1 MGTCQTVWRHL
12 FMYRRNSNWHMLV
25 FEGVLIKA
33 CEYELW
39 PGRGSNDYLSNVK
52 FDLNSDFY
60 RPGFPN
66 VESIVGNESFSRFFQ
81 TIFNALPKEGRDVYT
96 LNVFCRNLHWFVCFR
111 LSLWM
116 KKSDARNG
124 WRGKWQQ
131 SLPQAGA
138 VSYQPYCLPGKSLRP
153 LFNVLSHHWHKPQ
166 YASSNCPELEEP
178 WTWRT
183 LQKIVCAR

>member
-1 MGTCQTVWRHL
+1 
-12 FMYRRNSNWHMLV
+12 MLV

-96 LNVFCRNLHWFVCFR
+96 LNVFCRNLH
-111 LSLWM
+111 
-116 KKSDARNG
+116 
-124 WRGKWQQ
+124 
-131 SLPQAGA
+131 
-138 VSYQPYCLPGKSLRP
+138 
-153 LFNVLSHHWHKPQ
+153 
-166 YASSNCPELEEP
+166 
-178 WTWRT
+178 
-183 LQKIVCAR
+183 